1 MLRIR
6 SLVTFI
12 LCGWLAASV
21 PSLLA
26 QQQLG
31 RIIGQV
37 LLSKGDFPQNPVM
50 VELRFR
56 GSAISSVYTDD
67 QGRFGFY
74 SLEGNIYHVVIN
86 ESDFYPIDEMAN
98 VNPLVSPTTM
108 LQIRLEFKKPVKQ
121 DPLAKRVGGGNP
133 YIVDPAD
140 YNRQFPKK
148 AVKEFEQAVEAD
160 RQRKPDEAIRHY
172 EKALQFAPNFY
183 QAHNNLGSDYLSKS
197 DFSAARKQ
205 FEQAIQLN
213 QSDAAAYFN
222 LSNICILTSELPVAR
237 RYLDEGMR
245 RQPDSALGHFLE
257 GTLNIK
263 LGKLSQ
269 AEGPLRQAIQLDPLM
284 AQPRLQLVNLLL
296 QQGRKGDAVAQL
308 HDFVSAF
315 PESPFSAHAKE
326 LLKRLQTSSAPSQTV
341 PK

>member
-1 MLRIR
+1 MIRIR
-6 SLVTFI
+6 CLATFLLSATLLVSSPF
-12 LCGWLAASV
+12 
-21 PSLLA
+21 LLA
-26 QQQLG
+26 QQPLG
-31 RIIGQV
+31 RIVGQV
-37 LLSKGDFPQNPVM
+37 RLSKGDSPQNPVM

-56 GSAISSVYTDD
+56 GSTISSLYTDD

-74 SLEGNIYHVVIN
+74 GLEANVYRVVIN
-86 ESDFYPIDEMAN
+86 DSDFYPIDEVAN
-98 VNPLVSPTTM
+98 VNPLVSPMTM
-108 LQIRLEFKKPVKQ
+108 VQIHLESRKTVKQ
-121 DPLAKRVGGGNP
+121 DPLPNRVGGSNP
-133 YIVDPAD
+133 YLVDPAA

-160 RQRKPDEAIRHY
+160 RKGSRDDAIRHY
-172 EKALQFAPNFY
+172 EKALQISPDFY

-205 FEQAIQLN
+205 FEHAIRLN

-222 LSNICILTSELPVAR
+222 LSNICILTRELPAAR

-263 LGKLSQ
+263 LGKLPQ

-308 HDFVSAF
+308 HDFVGAF
-315 PESPFSAHAKE
+315 PESPFSAQAKE
-326 LLKRLQTSSAPSQTV
+326 LLKRLQAPSAPSQ
-341 PK
+341 KLQK

>member
-1 MLRIR
+1 MRSR
-6 SLVTFI
+6 SLVTF
-12 LCGWLAASV
+12 LLSATFLMAA

-31 RIIGQV
+31 RIVGQV
-37 LLSKGDFPQNPVM
+37 RLSKGDFPQNRIM
-50 VELRFR
+50 VDLQFR
-56 GSAISSVYTDD
+56 GSAINSVYTDD

-74 SLEGNIYHVVIN
+74 NLEANTYHVVIN
-86 ESDFYPIDEMAN
+86 DSEFNPIDEVAS
-98 VNPLVSPTTM
+98 VNPLLSPTTM
-108 LQIRLEFKKPVKQ
+108 VQIRLEPRKTVKQ
-121 DPLAKRVGGGNP
+121 DPLPNRVGGSNP
-133 YIVDPAD
+133 YIVDPAA

-148 AVKEFEQAVEAD
+148 AVKEFEQAVAAD
-160 RQRKPDEAIRHY
+160 RKGSRNDAIRHY
-172 EKALQFAPNFY
+172 EKALQIAPDFY

-205 FEQAIQLN
+205 FEQAVRLN

-222 LSNICILTSELPVAR
+222 LSNICILMSELPAAR

-263 LGKLSQ
+263 LGKLPE
-269 AEGPLRQAIQLDPLM
+269 AESPLRQAIQLDPLM

-308 HDFVSAF
+308 HDFVGAF
-315 PESPFSAHAKE
+315 PESPFSAQAKE
-326 LLKRLQTSSAPSQTV
+326 LLKRLQPSSAPSQKV
-341 PK
+341 PQ

>member
-108 LQIRLEFKKPVKQ
+108 LQIRLEFKKTVKQ

-172 EKALQFAPNFY
+172 EKALQIAPNFY

-197 DFSAARKQ
+197 
-205 FEQAIQLN
+205 
-213 QSDAAAYFN
+213 
-222 LSNICILTSELPVAR
+222 
-237 RYLDEGMR
+237 
-245 RQPDSALGHFLE
+245 DSALGHFLE

-296 QQGRKGDAVAQL
+296 QQGRKGDAMAQL

>member
-1 MLRIR
+1 MLRVR
-6 SLVTFI
+6 SLVTFL
-12 LCGWLAASV
+12 LCGWFATLV

-31 RIIGQV
+31 RIVGQV
-37 LLSKGDFPQNPVM
+37 RLTKGDFPRNPIM
-50 VELRFR
+50 VDLQFR

-74 SLEGNIYHVVIN
+74 NLEGNIYHVIIN
-86 ESDFYPIDEMAN
+86 DPEFYPVDEIAN
-98 VNPLVSPTTM
+98 VNLLVSPTVM
-108 LQIRLEFKKPVKQ
+108 VQILLDPKKATKQ
-121 DPLAKRVGGGNP
+121 DPLPSRVGGSNP

-160 RQRKPDEAIRHY
+160 RQRKPDDAIRHY
-172 EKALQFAPNFY
+172 EKALQIAPNFY

-222 LSNICILTSELPVAR
+222 LSNICILTSELPAAQ

-245 RQPDSALGHFLE
+245 RQPDSALGHFLA

-296 QQGRKGDAVAQL
+296 QQGRNGDAVAQL

-326 LLKRLQTSSAPSQTV
+326 LLKRLQTSPASSQTV

>member
-6 SLVTFI
+6 SLVTFL
-12 LCGWLAASV
+12 LCGWLATSV

-37 LLSKGDFPQNPVM
+37 RLSKGDFPQNPIM
-50 VELRFR
+50 VDLQFR

-74 SLEGNIYHVVIN
+74 NLAGNIYHVMIN
-86 ESDFYPIDEMAN
+86 DSDFYPVDEMAN

-108 LQIRLEFKKPVKQ
+108 LQIRLEPKKTVKQ
-121 DPLAKRVGGGNP
+121 DPLANRVGGSNP

-148 AVKEFEQAVEAD
+148 ALKEFEQAVEAD
-160 RQRKPDEAIRHY
+160 RKGSREDAIRHY
-172 EKALQFAPNFY
+172 EKALQIAPDFY

-197 DFSAARKQ
+197 DFFGARKQ
-205 FEQAIQLN
+205 FEHAIRLN

-222 LSNICILTSELPVAR
+222 LSNICILSSELPAAR
-237 RYLDEGMR
+237 HYLDEGMR

-263 LGKLSQ
+263 LGKLPQ

-296 QQGRKGDAVAQL
+296 QQGRKDDAVAQL
-308 HDFVSAF
+308 RDFVGAF
-315 PESPFSAHAKE
+315 PESPFSAQAKE
-326 LLKRLQTSSAPSQTV
+326 LLKRLQAPSAPSQKV
-341 PK
+341 PR